1 MALIIPRDVGGTAN
15 IEPQQAQE
23 VEPIEVRAKNLIIPR
38 DVGGIERE
46 SVNDN
51 IGDNMPSPDMGIQQD
66 QPQQQSQDTDLLQE
80 IDSAILSTAPGRFLS
95 ELAAG
100 ANRSVFETLD
110 FFGPSTVNAIL
121 ELAGSESRVGTAK
134 GSLGSAGGFMEP
146 GAARDITQAVGQLV
160 PVVGGAVPAVGRNLA
175 SASGIAKEALGL
187 GAAKIT
193 QPVKAGSELV
203 SQAFPSKARQ
213 EAKLPLLRGAG
224 EAKGAGFKLS
234 EAGKVVKDAAQQSA
248 LKADIPNDAVAFIS
262 SASKATKKRMGEMVE
277 VLEKGKESRRY
288 RAFNVPQQVIG
299 EALEDRLRVLQKTNR
314 QAASQLDEV
323 AEALTGQRVDVSA
336 PMEAFQESLAKQR
349 IKIGPRGNL
358 VFKGSSIEG
367 LNNPQKII
375 SNVYNRLRFTEDP
388 TKNALRV
395 HDAKKFIDE
404 QVSYGKSQ
412 DGLSGTMEG
421 VIKKLRHDLDGVLDA
436 GFPKYDE
443 VNTAYSETRKVID
456 TLQDLAGKK
465 VDLTADDVSGALGTM
480 SRKVLTNY
488 NTGQPVNHV
497 IDALDEFGKKY
508 GTPLAASKMDDD
520 IKDLVAMESY
530 LREAFSRAA
539 KPGSLEGIGRNV
551 AGGTAEAVTGN
562 KIGLASRA
570 FRAAGEVFSPSE
582 EAKIKALKELM
593 K

>member
-1 MALIIPRDVGGTAN
+1 MPLIIPRDVGGTVDVETQQVQA
-15 IEPQQAQE
+15 IEP
-23 VEPIEVRAKNLIIPR
+23 VESRASSLIIPS
-38 DVGGIERE
+38 DVGGVEQE
-46 SVNDN
+46 QGSVDVSNN
-51 IGDNMPSPDMGIQQD
+51 LSSPDMAVQQD
-66 QPQQQSQDTDLLQE
+66 QLQQQGEYSSILQE

-100 ANRSVFETLD
+100 ANKTVFETLD
-110 FFGPSTVNAIL
+110 FFGPSTVNAML
-121 ELAGSESRVGTAK
+121 ELAGSETRVPTAK
-134 GSLGSAGGFMEP
+134 ESLGSKGGFMEP
-146 GAARDITQAVGQLV
+146 GVARDITQAVGQLM
-160 PVVGGAVPAVGRNLA
+160 PIAGGAVPAVGRNLA

-187 GAAKIT
+187 GAAQVT
-193 QPVKAGSELV
+193 QPIKAGAEV
-203 SQAFPSKARQ
+203 VAQAFPSKARQ
-213 EAKLPLLRGAG
+213 EAKLPLLRQSG
-224 EAKGAGFKLS
+224 EAQAAGFKLS
-234 EAGKVVKDAAQQSA
+234 DTGKVVSDAVQKKA
-248 LKADIPNDAVAFIS
+248 LKADIPKDAVSFIA
-262 SASKATKKRMGEMVE
+262 SASKATKKRMSQMIG

-299 EALEDRLRVLQKTNR
+299 EALEERLKVLQKTNR
-314 QAASQLDEV
+314 EAASKLDDV
-323 AEALTGQRVDVSA
+323 ANSLQGQRVDVST
-336 PMEAFQESLAKQR
+336 PIESFKDNLAKQR
-349 IKIGPRGNL
+349 ISIDGKGNL
-358 VFKGSSIEG
+358 VFKGSSIQG
-367 LNNPQKII
+367 LKKPQKII
-375 SNVYNRLRFTEDP
+375 SNVYNRLRYTEDP

-436 GFPKYDE
+436 KFAEYDE
-443 VNTAYSETRKVID
+443 VNTAYSETRGVID

-508 GTPLAASKMDDD
+508 STPLAASKMEDD
-520 IKDLVAMESY
+520 IRDLVAMESY
-530 LREAFSRAA
+530 LREAFPRAA
-539 KPGSLEGIGRNV
+539 KPGSIEGISRNV
-551 AGGTAEAVTGN
+551 AGGAADAAIGN
-562 KIGLASRA
+562 KVGLASRA
-570 FRAAGEVFSPSE
+570 IRAAGEVFSKSE